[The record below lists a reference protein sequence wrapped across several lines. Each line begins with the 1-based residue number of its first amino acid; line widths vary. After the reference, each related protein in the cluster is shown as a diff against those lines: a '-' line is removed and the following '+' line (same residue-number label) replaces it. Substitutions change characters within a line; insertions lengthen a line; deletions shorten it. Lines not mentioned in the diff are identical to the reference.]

1 MQFSKKNRLLFVF
14 LFLVGRSLYAQQFPS
29 SNLSTVDGLPNNSI
43 YSIFKDSRGILWLGT
58 ANGLSA
64 IKNNNIQ
71 NFYTTDGLAHNSC
84 WAILE
89 DKNNNLWF
97 GSYGGGL
104 TFYDGKRFKIINTS
118 KGLINDNVRTL
129 FIHENYL
136 YVGTKY
142 GFSVLDLD
150 THKIIYSD
158 KIKGVKNLFQVMNFY
173 VFQGKVR
180 FVTFNDGEWSIDLK
194 NKKMN
199 LENYEIKHIFSL
211 FSTNATSYIS
221 HLEVKNQYSNE
232 FSIRD
237 SQNKLVDRFPTNS
250 IYWNYVQDKRGAI
263 FAAGDG
269 VNFANGGI
277 YQLDKK
283 GFVSKN
289 IDFGVESF
297 KVWSLNYD
305 SKLDLLYV
313 GTMDK
318 GLYTIDLKRQL
329 LHFIPSY
336 FNKKELE
343 ILKISKLDDIEL
355 VLGAKELLF
364 LKDNKIRKE
373 ITKKQLY
380 NFIKIQQKN
389 WTWEWNLYYKDISF
403 EQFELRDLK
412 VIDSQIWLITNL
424 GLLKI
429 KENGEI
435 SASYMVP
442 TKEFYLNN
450 KNTLLFQEPYGRL
463 YFLNNFNKYD
473 PSIHW
478 AEKSIEGVRDIV
490 QFLEFSNRK
499 WALSSSQGL
508 FSLNNKEFYS
518 YFTNNIW
525 EEKELV
531 CGTFDS
537 NNNLL
542 VANARG
548 DVFILDVLRK
558 FKVLEK
564 IPAQKLFGRSISFIK
579 SYKEYIIIGN
589 EKGVVFY
596 KDGEI
601 RLLDEDQGLSHKII
615 KTADLNK
622 NILSIGTLE
631 GYFKLD
637 LERFLSPK
645 HLNPSLK
652 LTNIDVNFAPI
663 SKDNF
668 KWFQFNSTRLELPYS
683 ENTLSIDF
691 EPFQTAYP
699 SKLFYSYKLNGMEN
713 ASWSN
718 WSESKSINLTYL
730 PSGKFDLEVRIK
742 DLNSGKIIAVN
753 LLDIVISPPFW
764 KTWWFILISALTF
777 ICLFYLLVK
786 QRIAFIKRQ
795 EKERGEVQKR
805 LVETKMEALQSQM
818 NPHFIFNAMNSIQN
832 FILGKNTEEALRYMG
847 EFSKLIRHTLNNS
860 SKMRISLEDEIKYL
874 KSYTT
879 LENLRF
885 NKAINVKIEL
895 DHSVDPSEIQIPP
908 MLIQPFVENVF
919 VHAFNS
925 KSTNPE
931 LIISFT
937 IEPGFLLCTIM
948 DNGKGMDDSKTQ
960 KLHQSKGI
968 KLVKERLSLLQS
980 NAQFAI
986 EFSSVSGQGTRV
998 VVRVDLEKV

>member
-1 MQFSKKNRLLFVF
+1 MQFSKRNRLLFVF

-29 SNLSTVDGLPNNSI
+29 GNLSTVDGLPNNSI

-84 WAILE
+84 WAIVE

-129 FIHENYL
+129 FIHQNYL

-142 GFSVLDLD
+142 GFSVIDIL

-173 VFQGKVR
+173 VFKGKVR

-194 NKKMN
+194 TKKMK

-221 HLEVKNQYSNE
+221 HFEVKNQYSNE

-237 SQNKLVDRFPTNS
+237 SQNKLINRFPTNS
-250 IYWNYVQDKRGAI
+250 IYWNYAQDKRGAI

-289 IDFGVESF
+289 TSFGVESF

-329 LHFIPSY
+329 LHFSPSY
-336 FNKKELE
+336 FKKKSLE
-343 ILKISKLDDIEL
+343 ILKISKLDSHEL
-355 VLGAKELLF
+355 VLSTNELLF
-364 LKDNKIRKE
+364 LKDDKIQKE

-380 NFIKIQQKN
+380 EFIAIQQRN

-403 EQFELRDLK
+403 EQFELKDLK

-424 GLLKI
+424 GLIKI
-429 KENGEI
+429 TREAEI
-435 SASYMVP
+435 SNSYMVP
-442 TKEFYLNN
+442 LTEFLLN
-450 KNTLLFQEPYGRL
+450 KGDTLMFQEPYGRL
-463 YFLNNFNKYD
+463 YVLNNFNKYD

-478 AEKSIEGVRDIV
+478 AKKSIEGVGDIV
-490 QFLEFSNRK
+490 QFLVVSNKK
-499 WALSSSQGL
+499 WALSSTKGL
-508 FSLNNKEFYS
+508 YSLKNEKFYS
-518 YFTNNIW
+518 YSTNNIW
-525 EEKELV
+525 DEKELV
-531 CGTFDS
+531 CGTVNS
-537 NNNLL
+537 KNNLL

-548 DVFILDVLRK
+548 DVFILDVGLK
-558 FKVLEK
+558 FKVLKK
-564 IPAQKLFGRSISFIK
+564 IPAQKLLGRSISFIK
-579 SYKEYIIIGN
+579 SYKDYIIIGN

-596 KDGEI
+596 KDEEI
-601 RLLDEDQGLSHKII
+601 RLLDEDQGLSNKII
-615 KTADLNK
+615 KTAHLDG
-622 NILSIGTLE
+622 NILSIGTLV

-637 LERFLSPK
+637 LNKFLS
-645 HLNPSLK
+645 LETINPELRVC
-652 LTNIDVNFAPI
+652 NIEVNFAPI
-663 SKDNF
+663 SNNNF
-668 KWFQFNSTRLELPYS
+668 QWFQFSSKLLALPYS
-683 ENTLSIDF
+683 GNTVSIDF
-691 EPFQTAYP
+691 EPNQTAYP
-699 SKLFYSYKLNGMEN
+699 SKLLYRYKLGGMK
-713 ASWSN
+713 SSHWSN
-718 WSESKSINLTYL
+718 WSTSKTISLTYL
-730 PSGKFDLEVRIK
+730 PTGEYNLEVRIK
-742 DLNSGKIIAVN
+742 DLNSGRITFTTLLAIKI
-753 LLDIVISPPFW
+753 LPPFW
-764 KTWWFILISALTF
+764 RTWWFIIVSAVTIIVILY
-777 ICLFYLLVK
+777 IAIK
-786 QRIAFIKRQ
+786 QRISFIKRQ
-795 EKERGEVQKR
+795 EQEKGEVKKR
-805 LVETKMEALQSQM
+805 LSETKMEALQSQM

-832 FILGKNTEEALRYMG
+832 FILGKNTEEALQYMG

-860 SKMRISLEDEIKYL
+860 YKMLICLEDEIKYL
-874 KSYTT
+874 KSYTA

-885 NKAINVKIEL
+885 NKLVKIKFNIDETF
-895 DHSVDPSEIQIPP
+895 DPSKIKIPP

-925 KSTNPE
+925 KSVNPE
-931 LIISFT
+931 LIISFSRDT
-937 IEPGFLLCTIM
+937 DFILCTIA
-948 DNGKGMDDSKTQ
+948 DNGKGIDSQTSN
-960 KLHQSKGI
+960 KLNPSKGI
-968 KLVKERLSLLQS
+968 ELVKERLTLLQQDT
-980 NAQFAI
+980 NFALKI
-986 EFSSVSGQGTRV
+986 SSAPDKGTTV
-998 VVRVDLEKV
+998 YMQIKYQ